1 MEMKRLSVNV
11 PEKMLKQID
20 RERGIIS
27 RSSYVRAVIDA
38 AKLTNNPTIH
48 KLAREH
54 QKVARENKKR
64 RKRSP

>member
-1 MEMKRLSVNV
+1 MKRLSVNV

-20 RERGIIS
+20 REKGNIS
-27 RSSYVRAVIDA
+27 RSSYVRAIIDA
-38 AKLTNNPTIH
+38 ARLTDNPTIT
-48 KLAREH
+48 KLAEKH